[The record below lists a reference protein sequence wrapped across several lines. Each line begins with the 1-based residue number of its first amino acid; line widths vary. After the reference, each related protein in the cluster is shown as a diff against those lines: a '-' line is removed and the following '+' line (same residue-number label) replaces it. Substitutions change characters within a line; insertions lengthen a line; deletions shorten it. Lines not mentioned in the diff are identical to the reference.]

1 MSYDMTYFGE
11 KEKQLKAPG
20 KPNSKYFSSI
30 YDNTNFGIYC
40 KDCLK
45 SFISL
50 NSFGDIC
57 LFSL

>member
-45 SFISL
+45 SFIL
-50 NSFGDIC
+50 NKRRHI
-57 LFSL
+57 L